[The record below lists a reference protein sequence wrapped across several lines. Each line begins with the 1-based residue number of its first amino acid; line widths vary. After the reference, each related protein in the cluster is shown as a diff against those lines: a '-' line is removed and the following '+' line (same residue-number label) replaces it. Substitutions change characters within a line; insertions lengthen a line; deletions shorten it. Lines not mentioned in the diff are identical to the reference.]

1 MPSSLQTLRRL
12 PLTAR
17 LLIACRVARSI
28 GQGALVTDFALYLGA
43 LHWDAV
49 QMGEMWMFG
58 LIVGA
63 LLTIAAGPLSDSLG
77 RKPFLIAYEIT
88 QLAAAAVALATA
100 QPAWLAA
107 AAIMGTY
114 GRGAN
119 GGAGPFG
126 PVEQAW
132 LSDCISEGEFGAV
145 YSLNAA
151 LGFSGMAAGSVLAAL
166 PPVWASLLS
175 GASRFRPLFLLVLF
189 GELLS
194 FVFLLRM
201 RETRGKANPPAPP
214 SPAKPVA
221 QPRRGFSML
230 AKLAGIN
237 SLNGLA
243 IGVIGPFMA
252 FWFHLRYGE
261 GAAAIGPV
269 LAVGFILAS
278 FTSVWTSWL
287 TRKLGTTEAVVAMR
301 LVGLVLLVAMPFM
314 PSFELAAGCY
324 VLRAAFN
331 RGTAGARQ
339 AVGLMLGGRERRGLA
354 ASLNAISMQIP
365 RAIGPILGG
374 WLLDAEMLAA
384 PMLVAAGL
392 QAVYLVLY
400 GVTFR
405 RIEES

>member
-1 MPSSLQTLRRL
+1 MSGFHTLTQL

-17 LLIACRVARSI
+17 LLIASRVARSI

-43 LHWDAV
+43 LRWDAV
-49 QMGEMWMFG
+49 QMGEMWMGG
-58 LIVGA
+58 LILGA
-63 LLTIAAGPLSDSLG
+63 LLTMAAGPLSDSLG
-77 RKPFLIAYEIT
+77 RKPFLIAYELT
-88 QLAAAAVALATA
+88 QLVAACVALATA
-100 QPAWLAA
+100 QPAWLGAA
-107 AAIMGTY
+107 AVMGTY

-132 LSDCISEGEFGAV
+132 LSDCIPEGEFGAA

-151 LGFSGMAAGSVLAAL
+151 LGFLGMAAGSVLAAMPPLWSGLL
-166 PPVWASLLS
+166 P
-175 GASRFRPLFLLVLF
+175 GALRFRPLFLLVLF

-194 FVFLLRM
+194 LALLLRM
-201 RETRGKANPPAPP
+201 LDTRRQARSPAPP
-214 SPAKPVA
+214 PHPKPAA
-221 QPRRGFSML
+221 EPRRGSRML
-230 AKLAGIN
+230 AKLVGIN

-261 GAAAIGPV
+261 GPAAIGPV
-269 LAVGFILAS
+269 LAAGFILAS
-278 FTSVWTSWL
+278 FTSVWTGWVA
-287 TRKLGTTEAVVAMR
+287 RKLGATEAVVAMR
-301 LVGLVLLVAMPFM
+301 LVGLVLLIAMPFM
-314 PSFELAAGCY
+314 PSFALAAVCY

-365 RAIGPILGG
+365 RALGPIIGG

-400 GVTFR
+400 GIAFR
-405 RIEES
+405 RIERG